1 MTWVSV
7 DRVEKSAMK
16 KDLKVG
22 FQASLLNAL
31 NSFSTIKIP
40 VFIVRLSVYRISVRQ
55 CKFSNTDV

>member
-1 MTWVSV
+1 
-7 DRVEKSAMK
+7 MK

-22 FQASLLNAL
+22 FQASLLNTL